1 MVMKRLGTEVKRRIF
16 ELSLQGY
23 SVVEIS
29 ARAGYYER
37 GVERVRAEIR
47 SLLHAMMADGSSP
60 HD

>member
-47 SLLHAMMADGSSP
+47 ALLHAMMADGSSP